1 MLVSKRKNENEKKK
15 KKGTIETQVRNKY
28 AFANEK
34 MEQEGG
40 RQVRDGQRGETDRAT
55 GRERKQIELGSGRWS
70 WLTAVV

>member
-1 MLVSKRKNENEKKK
+1 
-15 KKGTIETQVRNKY
+15 
-28 AFANEK
+28 